1 MARTLDEEPG
11 LRAYVSRVERE
22 PVLSRDEELDLARR
36 YRNGDRAAGDALVR
50 SHLRS
55 VVRLAR
61 RFGGYGIHLSE
72 LIGEGT
78 VGLLEALRRF
88 EPDRGLRFLTYARY
102 WIRAYML
109 AYVLKHW
116 SIVDLGTT
124 ALQSKL
130 FFRLQGEHARLTS
143 ELGEEDDVA
152 GRLADAFG
160 TSPDVVR
167 SSLTRLASRD
177 FSLDA
182 PLLRDGV
189 TTFLD
194 TLKDEGA
201 SQEDRVAS
209 LERAELVHAAVR
221 RAWPD
226 LDERE
231 RLIVRERL
239 LPGSEPASLARL
251 GEKLGVTRE
260 RVRQIESGVKE
271 QLREQLLQAAA
282 PGAGVAEYRALAA

>member
-143 ELGEEDDVA
+143 ELGEDDDVA

-209 LERAELVHAAVR
+209 LELAELVHAAVR

>member
-209 LERAELVHAAVR
+209 LELAELVHAAVR